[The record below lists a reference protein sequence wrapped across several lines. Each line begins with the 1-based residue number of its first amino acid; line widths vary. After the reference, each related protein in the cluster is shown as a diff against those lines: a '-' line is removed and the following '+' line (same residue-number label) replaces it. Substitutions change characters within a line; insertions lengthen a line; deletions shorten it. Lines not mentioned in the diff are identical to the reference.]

1 MACLFRRGNIE
12 LKSQAAS
19 PSKLYLPLVAGSSG
33 VELKGN
39 CEWRGHALS
48 HSFSPGRL
56 RDRKHSWEI
65 QVVDKPGH
73 GQFPMR
79 ELVQQIHVC
88 PMLSWM
94 YVLYTAYSVQ
104 NFNQRHRSNTHYS
117 MLLCFHL
124 YRYTL
129 WYLGWKSISCFKVSY
144 LENMGPFIVS
154 FKQVPRI
161 PLGKPVAISYL
172 FGPPG
177 LAEFN
182 WQKPHWA
189 SQIGERSVQ
198 LNFVADSEYAMCVFD
213 EFAFA
218 ALSGCTMGY
227 SKYSKKMG
235 GFLWFSDLSDLLV
248 QSHGYCLKTCDTLS
262 C

>member
-1 MACLFRRGNIE
+1 MDSPFLALKKGGSLHYHPRPDLWGPILRPPARSRLPPLCAPLHALLCAPLCASERQKAPRRGHCATPGKISPGSSEPELSSTEFPMACLFRRGNIE

-94 YVLYTAYSVQ
+94 YVLYIAYSVP
-104 NFNQRHRSNTHYS
+104 NFNQRLRSNTHYS

-129 WYLGWKSISCFKVSY
+129 WYLGWKWVTWKTWDLS
-144 LENMGPFIVS
+144 L
-154 FKQVPRI
+154 
-161 PLGKPVAISYL
+161 
-172 FGPPG
+172 
-177 LAEFN
+177 
-182 WQKPHWA
+182 WA
-189 SQIGERSVQ
+189 S
-198 LNFVADSEYAMCVFD
+198 N
-213 EFAFA
+213 
-218 ALSGCTMGY
+218 
-227 SKYSKKMG
+227 KYR
-235 GFLWFSDLSDLLV
+235 V
-248 QSHGYCLKTCDTLS
+248 YH
-262 C
+262 